1 MKLRELVGSGDK
13 IGLFTLPFAV
23 IGLILNLANPPLFG
37 VGGPAPALR
46 VTSIVILVPGLLI
59 WAWSALLI
67 LTKAPR
73 GELIRAGP
81 YALVKHPLYTGVAL
95 LVLPWISILLDSW
108 LGMLIGVVLY
118 IGARLFAPDEEAALA
133 KTFGAAWDDYCA
145 TVRMPWL

>member
-23 IGLILNLANPPLFG
+23 IGLILNVANPRVFS
-37 VGGPAPALR
+37 VGGPAPVMR
-46 VTSIVILVPGLLI
+46 VMSIVILVPGLLI

-67 LTKAPR
+67 VTKAPR

-81 YALVKHPLYTGVAL
+81 YALVRHPLYTDVAL
-95 LVLPWISILLDSW
+95 LVLPWIGFLLDSW

-118 IGARLFAPDEEAALA
+118 IGARLFAPEEEAALS
-133 KTFGAAWDDYCA
+133 KRFGTAWDDYCS